1 MQTAQASH
9 SPSSSA
15 CIHDTGCDAYIY
27 SHRLRQNSVVSAHS
41 IASNCTVSSERDVK
55 SRAPVSH
62 PRLTSQ
68 RAPILVCTM
77 ANPMTNI
84 CANFDQ
90 VGQAFAQHYY
100 NTFDADR
107 SQLGPLYNDTY
118 SMLNFEHSNERPGQY
133 KGSAAIVEK
142 LKSLPF
148 QQVKHRVVTL
158 DTQPSPNGGVVV
170 VVCGDLL
177 IDGEQHAQKFSQ
189 TFQLMPTEAAGLAPG
204 SYFIFNDIFRLN
216 VG

>member
-90 VGQAFAQHYY
+90 VGQVRSRVARRPCPTRAPAKGHTRSGLIARETMRAMTPFRTLILTFLASFRTHRRLR
-100 NTFDADR
+100 NT
-107 SQLGPLYNDTY
+107 T
-118 SMLNFEHSNERPGQY
+118 
-133 KGSAAIVEK
+133 
-142 LKSLPF
+142 
-148 QQVKHRVVTL
+148 T
-158 DTQPSPNGGVVV
+158 TPSTPIARNSVRYITTRTP
-170 VVCGDLL
+170 C
-177 IDGEQHAQKFSQ
+177 
-189 TFQLMPTEAAGLAPG
+189 
-204 SYFIFNDIFRLN
+204 
-216 VG
+216 